1 MIHRIE
7 TLISA
12 FGVLASTFMLF
23 AALREYRSGASAFW
37 IAGGI
42 VLFLSA
48 VYTLV
53 RDVRRLRTRP
63 TT

>member
-12 FGVLASTFMLF
+12 FGVLASTFLLF
-23 AALREYRSGASAFW
+23 AALREYHSGASAFW
-37 IAGGI
+37 IAGGA

-48 VYTLV
+48 VYAFA